1 MFFITALDFTASV
14 KLFEHLQNRG
24 NELLIKAGR
33 KIMKSVRCPFV
44 LVITCDRAELISEE
58 KVSPEIL
65 ERALSVSPI
74 EAAACRYSISPEDS
88 VRHILL
94 LATGILSPLFG
105 EDTIQGQLTS
115 GAECARLIGS
125 SSPALDKLISSA
137 VSFSRRVH
145 CSRKI
150 RVIDKTII
158 EKTAETVK
166 DCSKILIVGSG
177 ECARLVAAP
186 PDLPDYPGVI
196 RIIDMDIDLPE
207 RNGVIAYVSSE
218 AEKEEESF
226 YAYIEKSKAMPD
238 LKEEADALSYE
249 VMRRLSSVITSLSLP
264 EEKDREVREAVLSS
278 VHKAYISKTIS
289 RINGKH

>member
-1 MFFITALDFTASV
+1 M
-14 KLFEHLQNRG
+14 KLQHADTQ
-24 NELLIKAGR
+24 
-33 KIMKSVRCPFV
+33 SVR
-44 LVITCDRAELISEE
+44 R
-58 KVSPEIL
+58 IL
-65 ERALSVSPI
+65 SGIYCL
-74 EAAACRYSISPEDS
+74 
-88 VRHILL
+88 
-94 LATGILSPLFG
+94 GILSPLFG

-150 RVIDKTII
+150 RVIDKIII
-158 EKTAETVK
+158 EKTAEIVK

-177 ECARLVAAP
+177 ECARLVAERIKGCHEVSMTLRDADKTYLVPDGVRPCSYDDRIKDAEKAEAIISVSSGLYHTFTSEELAELDDNKILIDLASP

-196 RIIDMDIDLPE
+196 RISDMDIDLPE
-207 RNGVIAYVSSE
+207 RKGVIAYVSSE

-238 LKEEADALSYE
+238 LKEEAAALSYE